1 MGSESQPTQS
11 KKIRIWRK
19 FTLMLSGLLKRV
31 KQWLANSL
39 HRIWLR
45 LYGRKYWANID
56 EMPIYNWFKW
66 HEEKDNSYLSKTRK
80 IGSLVNY
87 FGDKIMT
94 QFIERFGFSEVFIKT
109 LEKEKELVLLQARR
123 AITDDRSL
131 NAFIKI
137 CELEIEAL
145 KKETTERADFYEI
158 KGVLEHEMGF
168 QIDIKKVS
176 VAEYYTYF
184 KALKKIRP
192 KQNG

>member
-1 MGSESQPTQS
+1 MN
-11 KKIRIWRK
+11 
-19 FTLMLSGLLKRV
+19 L
-31 KQWLANSL
+31 L
-39 HRIWLR
+39 HRIL
-45 LYGRKYWANID
+45 LKAYGRKYWANIED
-56 EMPIYNWFKW
+56 MPIYDWFKW
-66 HEEKDNSYLSKTRK
+66 HEEKDNTYLSKTRK

-94 QFIERFGFSEVFIKT
+94 QFIERFGFSESFIKT

-123 AITDDRSL
+123 ALTDDRSL

-158 KGVLEHEMGF
+158 KGMLEHEIGF
-168 QIDIKKVS
+168 QINIKKIS

>member
-1 MGSESQPTQS
+1 MGSKSQPTQS
-11 KKIRIWRK
+11 KKIPIWRK
-19 FTLMLSGLLKRV
+19 FTLKLSDLLKRV
-31 KQWLANSL
+31 KQWLANL
-39 HRIWLR
+39 LRHTWLR

-56 EMPIYNWFKW
+56 EMPIYYWFKW
-66 HEEKDNSYLSKTRK
+66 HEEKDNKYLSKTGK

-87 FGDKIMT
+87 FGDKLMT
-94 QFIERFGFSEVFIKT
+94 QFIERFGFSESFIKT

>member
-1 MGSESQPTQS
+1 
-11 KKIRIWRK
+11 
-19 FTLMLSGLLKRV
+19 
-31 KQWLANSL
+31 
-39 HRIWLR
+39 
-45 LYGRKYWANID
+45 
-56 EMPIYNWFKW
+56 MPIYNWFKW

-94 QFIERFGFSEVFIKT
+94 QFIERFGFSETFIKA
-109 LEKEKELVLLQARR
+109 LEKEKELVLLQARM
-123 AITDDRSL
+123 AITEDRSL
-131 NAFIKI
+131 SAFIKI
-137 CELEIEAL
+137 CQIEIEAL
-145 KKETTERADFYEI
+145 RAETQDRSDFYEI

>member
-1 MGSESQPTQS
+1 MNLSH
-11 KKIRIWRK
+11 RI
-19 FTLMLSGLLKRV
+19 LLK
-31 KQWLANSL
+31 A
-39 HRIWLR
+39 
-45 LYGRKYWANID
+45 YGRKYWGSIE

-66 HEEKDNSYLSKTRK
+66 HEEKDNTYLSKSRK

-94 QFIERFGFSEVFIKT
+94 QFINRFGFSEVFIKA

-123 AITDDRSL
+123 ALTDDRSL

-137 CELEIEAL
+137 CEIEIEAL

-158 KGVLEHEMGF
+158 KGMLEHEMGF
-168 QIDIKKVS
+168 QINIKKIS

-184 KALKKIRP
+184 KAIKKIRP
-192 KQNG
+192 TQNG

>member
-1 MGSESQPTQS
+1 
-11 KKIRIWRK
+11 
-19 FTLMLSGLLKRV
+19 
-31 KQWLANSL
+31 
-39 HRIWLR
+39 
-45 LYGRKYWANID
+45 
-56 EMPIYNWFKW
+56 MPIYYWFKW
-66 HEEKDNSYLSKTRK
+66 HEEKDNKYLSKTGK

-87 FGDKIMT
+87 FGDKLMT
-94 QFIERFGFSEVFIKT
+94 QFIERFGFSESFIKT

-123 AITDDRSL
+123 AIYDDRSL